1 MLRKVSALLSICLF
15 PVSVVCI
22 VMIFRG
28 FPIVAFLPL
37 FMALMYFGLIE
48 LMAGFFSVRAGG
60 GHSAKI
66 R

>member
-15 PVSVVCI
+15 PFSLVCI

-28 FPIVAFLPL
+28 FPIIAFLPL
-37 FMALMYFGLIE
+37 FVALMYFGLIE
-48 LMAGFFSVRAGG
+48 LMAGFVSVRARGG
-60 GHSAKI
+60 RSAKI